1 MKPWLGP
8 EEVAAAGEAI
18 SSGWVAQGPRV
29 AAFEE
34 AVTRKVGA
42 QAGVAVSSCTTG
54 LHLVLHALG
63 IGSGDEV
70 VTPSLSFIASAN
82 APLYVGATPV
92 FADVDPITMNLT
104 VDTIEPVISDRTR
117 AVILVHQ
124 LGMPADI
131 DPIRELCER
140 KEIALIE
147 DAACAIG
154 STYKGNPIGSGSP
167 YVVFSFHPRKVI
179 TTGEGGMIMTN
190 DGSDADRLRS
200 LRQHS
205 MTVSAFDRH
214 ESDPADF
221 ESYPEMGFNFR
232 MTDIQAAIGSVQLSK
247 LDEMVQRRR
256 QLATQYRDLLGE
268 VTGVILPHDPEYGET
283 NYQSFCIELEPSF
296 GLSRNDL
303 IRHLHGGGIASRRG
317 VMASHLEPAF
327 PGKSSAPLPVT
338 ERLTASTVLLPLYHQ
353 MTESDLERVTEAVAV
368 APTVTRV

>member
-1 MKPWLGP
+1 
-8 EEVAAAGEAI
+8 
-18 SSGWVAQGPRV
+18 V

-34 AVTRKVGA
+34 SVTRKVGA

-70 VTPSLSFIASAN
+70 ITPSLSFIASAN

-104 VDTIEPVISDRTR
+104 VDTIEPVITDRTR

-131 DPIRELCER
+131 DPVRELCDANG
-140 KEIALIE
+140 IVLIE

-154 STYKGNPIGSGSP
+154 SSYQGKPIGSRSP

-190 DGSDADRLRS
+190 DGAEPTRLRA
-200 LRQHS
+200 LRQHA

-247 LDEMVQRRR
+247 LDQMVQRRR
-256 QLATQYRDLLGE
+256 QLAAQYRERLGG
-268 VTGVILPHDPEYGET
+268 VTGVILPHDPRYGET

-296 GLSRNDL
+296 GLNRNDL
-303 IRHLHGGGIASRRG
+303 IRHLHQRGIASRRG
-317 VMASHLEPAF
+317 VMASHLESAF
-327 PGKSSAPLPVT
+327 PGSSTGTLPVT
-338 ERLTASTVLLPLYHQ
+338 ERLTARTILLPLYHQ
-353 MTESDLERVTEAVAV
+353 MTDSDMERVTEAVAEAAV
-368 APTVTRV
+368 SRV

>member
-34 AVTRKVGA
+34 SVTRKVGA

-63 IGSGDEV
+63 VGPGDEV
-70 VTPSLSFIASAN
+70 ITPSLSFIASAN
-82 APLYVGATPV
+82 APRYVGATPV

-104 VDTIEPVISDRTR
+104 VDTIEPVISDKTR

-131 DPIRELCER
+131 DPIRALCDSR
-140 KEIALIE
+140 GIALIE

-154 STYKGNPIGSGSP
+154 STYRGEPIGSRSP

-190 DGSDADRLRS
+190 DGAEPTRLRA
-200 LRQHS
+200 LRQHA

-232 MTDIQAAIGSVQLSK
+232 ITDIQAAIGIVQVGK
-247 LDEMVQRRR
+247 LDSIVARRR
-256 QLATQYRDLLGE
+256 ELAGEYGSRLGDLVGITLPQDPPYGS
-268 VTGVILPHDPEYGET
+268 TNFQSFSVILDARFPM
-283 NYQSFCIELEPSF
+283 
-296 GLSRNDL
+296 SRDDL
-303 IRHLHGGGIASRRG
+303 MRHLLDRGVSSRRG
-317 VMASHLEPAF
+317 VMAAHREPAF
-327 PGKSSAPLPVT
+327 SDLAHRALPIT
-338 ERLTASTVLLPLYHQ
+338 EKLTDHSVLLPLYHD
-353 MTESDLERVTEAVAV
+353 MTDEDVDRVADAIRK
-368 APTVTRV
+368 AAHP